1 MRIQHN
7 IPAMS
12 AYRNYTNNV
21 AAMKKN
27 LEKLSSGYKINRAG
41 DDAAG
46 LAISEKM
53 RAQITGLETAQKNAK
68 DGISLVQTAE
78 GALTEVHDMLNRM
91 VELASMSANGTYDDT
106 TDRAQ
111 LQKELDQLTSE
122 INRIADSSNFN
133 GIKLLDGTMDTS
145 SISGVKYEDL
155 TANDLKKLFVN
166 GFTDADWEGKTENDV
181 AGGEN
186 VLETEGG
193 AASKAGFQI
202 SMDGTTAV
210 LKDGDTFTL
219 QIGEPGDKEYGT
231 ISFDAPEGGGTFTS
245 SQLAAELAKQGTV
258 TIKDADG
265 AEREFNVVADGKVL
279 KFTTDDKNTFK
290 LNNTAKVTWT
300 VGDGTENPPEGAA
313 TAAKLEANVDFG
325 TDTAQNGDKVV
336 FTSATGNFK
345 ATFVATVNGGDTT
358 WALDTTAAD
367 NALQGYTATFE
378 NGKLTLTND
387 TKGVVADAS
396 PFGAITAAADGSN
409 AGITNTPTVDTPT
422 WTDGTDGPEEQIMLL
437 AGEGGDTEVKT
448 PAVTATAG
456 KDAVAASFTAG
467 ETDTSGSV
475 DSNTI
480 NSVDLSNETDTL
492 NQAQVGMIKAL
503 KVNINNVEVDL
514 SGLNLAED
522 GSCTVE
528 TALNAI
534 KDAVEAA
541 FATNN
546 AKISDAE
553 NNTADVDVINNI
565 QVTGANEKF
574 TVTFDKTPY
583 THNDAEAATAAKV
596 DVDFANLTGADV
608 MGDKVTIGGKTYEF
622 VADAGDVTGGNT
634 AVVVTEAA
642 DADALTTAFKN
653 AVDGD
658 APADTAVTTAG
669 TTVTVTS
676 NTEGAGTLAGTV
688 VDAGGTEPTPPGP
701 GPDEPDGDYIPSGN
715 LAGGIDQ
722 NNDLK
727 DLDWEK
733 GTTLTTT
740 QVTALKGVIDNIG
753 TNGKLVITAGIENT
767 DGIEVDLSKVTEGA
781 DTIGKVAENIMAA
794 AQKGVEAYNAA
805 NADGKQYEV
814 VGVSSDAA
822 GTTWLAGGPEENVQA
837 VGAGDGFYIQLREKT
852 DDEPEATGKTSSG
865 TINAGLQNVTD
876 NNNGESAQLANTVV
890 DFNEANAWTD
900 GAKITIGDTT
910 YTVAVGEDS
919 KFKNAAN
926 VVDLTDLKAGDA
938 DLAKIAAQ
946 RLTVAAKDNKI
957 FTVGHNGKGETTLQQ
972 RSDVKESTDMTTKE
986 KVAGY
991 LGVSVANADS
1001 LENAK
1006 PGTGLRLQIGDTA
1019 DSYNQLTVSIKDMH
1033 AASLGLD
1040 KISIADQDS
1049 AAAAIEKIKAAINS
1063 VSDVRGTLG
1072 ATQNRL
1078 DHTINNLSVMTE
1090 NIQDAESTIRDV
1102 DVAEEMMAYTKNNIL
1117 IQSAQAMLAQAN
1129 QMPQGVLQLLQ

>member
-91 VELASMSANGTYDDT
+91 VELATMSANGTYDDT

-279 KFTTDDKNTFK
+279 KFTTDDKNNFK
-290 LNNTAKVTWT
+290 LNNNAKVTWT

-596 DVDFANLTGADV
+596 E
-608 MGDKVTIGGKTYEF
+608 IGRAH
-622 VADAGDVTGGNT
+622 V
-634 AVVVTEAA
+634 
-642 DADALTTAFKN
+642 
-653 AVDGD
+653 
-658 APADTAVTTAG
+658 
-669 TTVTVTS
+669 
-676 NTEGAGTLAGTV
+676 
-688 VDAGGTEPTPPGP
+688 
-701 GPDEPDGDYIPSGN
+701 
-715 LAGGIDQ
+715 
-722 NNDLK
+722 
-727 DLDWEK
+727 
-733 GTTLTTT
+733 
-740 QVTALKGVIDNIG
+740 
-753 TNGKLVITAGIENT
+753 
-767 DGIEVDLSKVTEGA
+767 
-781 DTIGKVAENIMAA
+781 
-794 AQKGVEAYNAA
+794 
-805 NADGKQYEV
+805 
-814 VGVSSDAA
+814 
-822 GTTWLAGGPEENVQA
+822 
-837 VGAGDGFYIQLREKT
+837 
-852 DDEPEATGKTSSG
+852 
-865 TINAGLQNVTD
+865 
-876 NNNGESAQLANTVV
+876 
-890 DFNEANAWTD
+890 
-900 GAKITIGDTT
+900 
-910 YTVAVGEDS
+910 
-919 KFKNAAN
+919 
-926 VVDLTDLKAGDA
+926 
-938 DLAKIAAQ
+938 
-946 RLTVAAKDNKI
+946 
-957 FTVGHNGKGETTLQQ
+957 
-972 RSDVKESTDMTTKE
+972 
-986 KVAGY
+986 
-991 LGVSVANADS
+991 
-1001 LENAK
+1001 
-1006 PGTGLRLQIGDTA
+1006 
-1019 DSYNQLTVSIKDMH
+1019 
-1033 AASLGLD
+1033 
-1040 KISIADQDS
+1040 
-1049 AAAAIEKIKAAINS
+1049 
-1063 VSDVRGTLG
+1063 
-1072 ATQNRL
+1072 
-1078 DHTINNLSVMTE
+1078 
-1090 NIQDAESTIRDV
+1090 
-1102 DVAEEMMAYTKNNIL
+1102 
-1117 IQSAQAMLAQAN
+1117 
-1129 QMPQGVLQLLQ
+1129 